1 MEMLKE
7 AFVCRWRQHF
17 PAAEESLWQQGGDG
31 DQEESDGGIFNPKI
45 FTGTKQDSKQTKYF
59 IIAKCTIFTNGYIYR
74 LIDVVF
80 LLKTFHFN
88 IILCMFYKNILLSY
102 EGFT

>member
-59 IIAKCTIFTNGYIYR
+59 IIAKCNIFTNGYIYIYR

-80 LLKTFHFN
+80 
-88 IILCMFYKNILLSY
+88 Y
-102 EGFT
+102 

>member
-59 IIAKCTIFTNGYIYR
+59 IIAKCNIFTNGYIYR
-74 LIDVVF
+74 LMLFFI
-80 LLKTFHFN
+80 
-88 IILCMFYKNILLSY
+88 KNIPFQYNFVYVL
-102 EGFT
+102 